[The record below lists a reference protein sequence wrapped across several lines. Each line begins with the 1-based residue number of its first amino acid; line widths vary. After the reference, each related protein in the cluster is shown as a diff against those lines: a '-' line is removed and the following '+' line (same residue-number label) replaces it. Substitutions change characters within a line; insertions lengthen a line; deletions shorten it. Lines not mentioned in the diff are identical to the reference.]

1 MGIDTLLDAGDWST
15 AQSRECMNYSI
26 VKLASNERRDD
37 DSDDGPCAHREF
49 KLGIECAAK
58 KGHFFSRRGVEQ
70 AF

>member
-1 MGIDTLLDAGDWST
+1 
-15 AQSRECMNYSI
+15 MNYLI

>member
-1 MGIDTLLDAGDWST
+1 
-15 AQSRECMNYSI
+15 MNYLI

-37 DSDDGPCAHREF
+37 DSDDDGPCAHREF